1 LWRHFELRAVGVSLA
16 GVSIISNKSIKQG
29 SRAAACLALFGME
42 RQIAYRSIL
51 SYLILILS
59 QQRAHWFSLFF
70 FFCDCSFFQWEFIET
85 TFCSITSD
93 VMRWVLDR

>member
-16 GVSIISNKSIKQG
+16 GVSIISNKSKQG
-29 SRAAACLALFGME
+29 RRTRAACLALGME

-59 QQRAHWFSLFF
+59 QQRAHWFSLHR
-70 FFCDCSFFQWEFIET
+70 
-85 TFCSITSD
+85 FCSITSD